1 MMGAVYIPF
10 GLYISKNRF
19 HKRKCLLFLLA
30 GIVLGIWWWNNP
42 FLRGY
47 STMVGAIGLF
57 GWSTHLD
64 IKNFSIIEY
73 MRRMS
78 TWIYFIHMYVY
89 TGIYLVL
96 YGEKT
101 KGAVP
106 FLLTTV
112 ISVCISAI
120 LDKVIKEKWK
130 RVLV

>member
-1 MMGAVYIPF
+1 
-10 GLYISKNRF
+10 
-19 HKRKCLLFLLA
+19 
-30 GIVLGIWWWNNP
+30 
-42 FLRGY
+42 
-47 STMVGAIGLF
+47 
-57 GWSTHLD
+57 
-64 IKNFSIIEY
+64 